1 MTGLSKVTAAEL
13 QSQLEWLDQLDT
25 DTQSKEDASRVE
37 GFHYGKSLEQHA
49 LLSNSDIEIEEL
61 D

>member
-1 MTGLSKVTAAEL
+1 MTAAEL